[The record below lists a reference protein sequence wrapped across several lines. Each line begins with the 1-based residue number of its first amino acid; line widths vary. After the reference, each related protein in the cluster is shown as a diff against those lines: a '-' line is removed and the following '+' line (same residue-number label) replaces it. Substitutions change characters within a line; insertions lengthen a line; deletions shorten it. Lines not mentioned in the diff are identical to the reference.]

1 MNILTGIYVFL
12 LYILCS
18 PGLLFKSYNY
28 LHAFVMSIIL
38 YLTFDIVNQTR
49 ENLIDNKVEINRQGV
64 KDLVGNLEQEIHDG
78 ILNIDVNREIN
89 YSPAEDNTGI
99 AAICKKKVQDIQ
111 KYKEQIE
118 KLKSEIV
125 VDDEMENEI
134 KTLRNL
140 ITKLNAQEINLFKQI
155 NSLDNT
161 ILSKETII
169 SKKDDM
175 IYSLNN
181 TVSDLSGTRF
191 TLNANLNEQN
201 NKLQNKKET
210 IQLKTETISNLDLEV
225 NNKDQVIQNKTNQL
239 ANFTDRL
246 TNFKNKVGNEIQL
259 SGGGDDNLELANGT
273 INEKNNKI
281 QQLNNE
287 INNLKTTI
295 QDKTTEIQDTTDA
308 IQDKTN
314 AIQDKTN
321 AIQDKTNAIQD
332 TTNAIQLKTTD
343 LQNNNARIYEMTTAY
358 NGQNTKIS
366 ELQTTLNRER
376 NTIAEPDKN
385 SCSTWWLAKMQEK
398 CPSNRQCFTTYHS
411 QLGNFVNDFEGQGTS
426 FEFNRIYNSD
436 RNNGSYWSKWTVANS
451 WTNSNPFVRA
461 GKNTVPMK
469 YVKISV

>member
-295 QDKTTEIQDTTDA
+295 QDKTTEIQDKIVA

-314 AIQDKTN
+314 EIQDKTV
-321 AIQDKTNAIQD
+321 AI
-332 TTNAIQLKTTD
+332 
-343 LQNNNARIYEMTTAY
+343 QNNNARISEMNSII
-358 NGQNTKIS
+358 NGQNNNVS
-366 ELQTTLNRER
+366 ELQTTLN
-376 NTIAEPDKN
+376 NQKNIIPEPDKN
-385 SCSTWWLAKMQEK
+385 SCSKWWLSWMKEQ

-411 QLGNFVNDFEGQGTS
+411 QLGNFVDDFEGQGTS
-426 FEFNRIYNSD
+426 FQFKRIYNSD
-436 RNNGSYWSKWTVANS
+436 RNNGSYWSAWTVANS
-451 WTNSNPFVRA
+451 WTHRNPFVRS